1 MRRIYR
7 ILIVGALTA
16 VICQSQAGAEIS
28 RFNRFAFD
36 PATPVDDQA
45 AQEAYLNAAI
55 AGGYSTFFEG
65 FSGSMWDAARSTIVG
80 GPHVATSIVSKDITW
95 RSSDGDYITTAD
107 SAYGVTEWNLYSKGG
122 SPQEGL
128 HAVPATIIG
137 QSATTLYGI
146 GMWVSGGPP
155 GKGKLHLII
164 DDTYDLKFQQI
175 TGYEN
180 GDPEEPMKETLRL
193 TSGKQFFGAI
203 VPQGFTKFQLL
214 EVSGALEDQ
223 VLMWAS
229 DFIFAGP
236 WTPTVPG
243 DANGDGSV
251 NLKDYHL
258 LVHELGSSNRLTND
272 FNDDGMVDLED
283 FAILRGNYGYRVAS
297 APDAEFGATTPEPAT
312 LTLLVLGGLVVL
324 RKRRKW

>member
-1 MRRIYR
+1 M
-7 ILIVGALTA
+7 LIVGALTA
-16 VICQSQAGAEIS
+16 VICQSQAIAEIS
-28 RFNRFAFD
+28 TFNKFALD

-45 AQEAYLNAAI
+45 AQDAYLTAAI

-95 RSSDGDYITTAD
+95 QSSDGDYITTAD

-155 GKGKLHLII
+155 VKGKLHLII

-175 TGYEN
+175 TGY
-180 GDPEEPMKETLRL
+180 DPGEPPDPPEPIKETLRL

-214 EVSGALEDQ
+214 EVSGVLEDQ

-251 NLKDYHL
+251 NIKDYRL
-258 LVHELGSSNRLTND
+258 LIHEFGSSTWLTND
-272 FNDDGMVDLED
+272 YNQNGLVGLED
-283 FAILRGNYGYRVAS
+283 FSVMRANFGY
-297 APDAEFGATTPEPAT
+297 APAPAAAGGIGVTPEPAT
-312 LTLLVLGGLVVL
+312 LGMLAIGAVLLAS
-324 RKRRKW
+324 RRKLK